1 MEIYEKQES
10 LSIFIVVYSK
20 FFFGLEFYINSGRE
34 ENRNFA
40 VLNLIDNVPFA
51 CVESYDRASEV
62 SEIICG
68 FDSPLL
74 SRFQRSETLFFL
86 SCQKVLRIIRRDSF

>member
-1 MEIYEKQES
+1 MKNKNH
-10 LSIFIVVYSK
+10 LVFLLLFIANS
-20 FFFGLEFYINSGRE
+20 FFGLEFYINSGRE

-68 FDSPLL
+68 FDSLYYRVFNAVRL
-74 SRFQRSETLFFL
+74 YFFL